1 MMFSED
7 DLLPISGLQHLLF
20 CERQAALVLIE
31 NLWEENTF
39 TADGKIKHERAH
51 EVGTEARPGIRM
63 ARGLRL
69 RSLTLG
75 LSGMTDIVEFHR
87 TGDTTGIALEG
98 IKDLWLPVPVEYK
111 RGRLR
116 KEDGYE
122 LQLCAQ
128 AICLEEML
136 GAEIPKGY
144 IYYGRTNRRLEIAFD
159 EDLRQKTIL
168 AAKRL
173 HELLS
178 SGVTPKAAHTRKCER
193 CSLINLCLPAVSGSK
208 QSTGT
213 YLKRMLKAVGEG
225 EM

>member
-1 MMFSED
+1 MYDED

-20 CERQAALVLIE
+20 CERRAALVLIE

-39 TADGKIKHERAH
+39 TADGRIKHERAH
-51 EVGTEARPGIRM
+51 EVGTEARPGIRV

-69 RSLTLG
+69 RSLILG

-87 TGDTTGIALEG
+87 TEDLTGIALERAEG
-98 IKDLWLPVPVEYK
+98 LWQPVPVEYK
-111 RGRLR
+111 RGKLR

-128 AICLEEML
+128 AMCLEEML
-136 GAEIPKGY
+136 GAEIPRGY
-144 IYYGRTNRRLEIAFD
+144 IYYGKTNRRLEIDFSQ
-159 EDLRQKTIL
+159 ELRQKTSM
-168 AAKRL
+168 AAARL
-173 HELLS
+173 RALFS
-178 SGVTPKAAHTRKCER
+178 SGVTPKAIHTRKCER

-208 QSTGT
+208 QSTGA

-225 EM
+225 ET

>member
-1 MMFSED
+1 MYSED

-39 TADGKIKHERAH
+39 TADGRIKHERAH
-51 EVGTEARPGIRM
+51 EVGTEARPGARV

-75 LSGMTDIVEFHR
+75 LTGMADIVEFHR
-87 TGDTTGIALEG
+87 TDDSTGIALEG
-98 IKDLWLPVPVEYK
+98 VEGLWQPVPVEYK

-128 AICLEEML
+128 AVCLEEML
-136 GAEIPKGY
+136 CAEIPRGY
-144 IYYGRTNRRLEIAFD
+144 IYYGKTNRRLEIAFNK
-159 EDLRQKTIL
+159 DLRQKTVM
-168 AAKRL
+168 AAVHL

-178 SGVTPKAAHTRKCER
+178 AGVTPKAAHTRKCER
-193 CSLINLCLPAVSGSK
+193 CSLISLCLPAVSGSK
-208 QSTGT
+208 QSTNT
-213 YLKRMLKAVGEG
+213 YLRRMLKVVEG
-225 EM
+225 DEM